1 MRILR
6 SADYRRMKWKNG
18 GGETVEI
25 AVFPAHATLDNF
37 AWRIS
42 MATVASDGSF
52 SIFADCDRTL
62 SLLSGNGLTLA
73 YDGGMGMHLT
83 TASAPYAFP
92 ADAAT
97 TATLTDGRV
106 TDLNV
111 MSRRTLMSHSVARM
125 GVDGET
131 SLHAD
136 KGSVL
141 FCQNGRMAVTRGGT
155 VASLAAQDS
164 LIIGDNAAA
173 GLTLS
178 GKASFFLIR
187 FNEIP
192 Q

>member
-1 MRILR
+1 
-6 SADYRRMKWKNG
+6 MKWKNG

-52 SIFADCDRTL
+52 SIFDDCDRTL
-62 SLLSGNGLTLA
+62 SILSGKGMTLA
-73 YDGGMGMHLT
+73 GAGGAGVHLT
-83 TASAPYAFP
+83 TAGAPYAFP

-111 MSRRTLMSHSVARM
+111 MSRRTIMSHSMTRM
-125 GVDGET
+125 TVDGE
-131 SLHAD
+131 A
-136 KGSVL
+136 SVQTTGGTIAL
-141 FCQNGRMAVTRGGT
+141 FCHDGRLAATRGGT
-155 VASLAAQDS
+155 VVSLAAQDCLIVDDMAGQS
-164 LIIGDNAAA
+164 LN
-173 GLTLS
+173 LS
-178 GKASFFLIR
+178 GKASFFTIR